1 MPHKKNYMV
10 YTPKIGHTTK
20 ARITRGMKGAGAGQ
34 LLLDGGKGTGS
45 SYESVSEYQ
54 RLTNNPIGGS
64 GLSKTI
70 TQKLEKLEVKNLPK
84 SKKPKNIQ
92 FSL

>member
-1 MPHKKNYMV
+1 MPHKKNHMAYI
-10 YTPKIGHTTK
+10 PKIGYKTK
-20 ARITRGMKGAGAGQ
+20 SRITRGTGAGH

-54 RLTNNPIGGS
+54 RLTNAPIGGS
-64 GLSKTI
+64 GLSKSI